1 MEFDHVE
8 PHRDDVP
15 GILPGSV
22 AGNAQVRPLS
32 VRPNEAEQ
40 SVAAGM

>member
-15 GILPGSV
+15 GVLSGSV
-22 AGNAQVRPLS
+22 AGDAEVHPLS
-32 VRPNEAEQ
+32 LKPHEAEQ